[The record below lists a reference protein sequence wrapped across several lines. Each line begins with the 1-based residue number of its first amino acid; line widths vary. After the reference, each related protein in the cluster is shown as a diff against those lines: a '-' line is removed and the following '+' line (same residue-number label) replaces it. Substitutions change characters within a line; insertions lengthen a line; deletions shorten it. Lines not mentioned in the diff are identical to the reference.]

1 MANTTDF
8 ISAVYD
14 QLAKFLSV
22 DAGSTNFLQMA
33 WPGYS
38 LSPTDFRR
46 ADAPNG
52 PYDPDVAKEALS
64 HLANIV
70 PAFSKARFENSG
82 YEVDDLYEIVLTSA
96 IPMGATQDTVAAN
109 PIYRL
114 FSDAQYEFT
123 TARRGVHDDPNAYY
137 YPCSATPSNWY
148 DESAAQGW
156 TTINLSQSDVKPAS
170 DAGSSFGKSG
180 GLEMARAAVWRLKPS
195 VADSVVLRKNLDSV
209 LGKAGVFRR
218 GVKVP
223 GPAAAPVPAAAPG
236 PAAPVMLKRGLDPG
250 LVGALKRGAPGV
262 AAPTLHPDL
271 ARSLFTRASGP
282 TPVLKR
288 GAVDVGRVD
297 LQRRDLGIADLA
309 SRFALK
315 AALDR
320 QLPSKPPSPATDGF
334 SISFRLCR
342 VNLDRPWLKLALLS
356 TKNWWMFD
364 TPGGEYS
371 SGSADS
377 NPGMFPML
385 TTSFI
390 VIRDLKI
397 TANWSQEDRA
407 NLGNAAGFGCF
418 DLRDGTVNN
427 NTIEVKGL
435 QIIAWISR
443 LMPKL
448 PPLSPP

>member
-14 QLAKFLSV
+14 ELAKFLSV
-22 DAGSTNFLQMA
+22 DATSGSLLQMA

-52 PYDPDVAKEALS
+52 PYDPEVAKEVFS
-64 HLANIV
+64 QLANIV

-96 IPMGATQDTVAAN
+96 IPTGVTQDTVATN

-114 FSDAQYEFT
+114 FSDALYEFMQ
-123 TARRGVHDDPNAYY
+123 AKRGLHDDPNAFY
-137 YPCSATPSNWY
+137 YPCTATPNNWY
-148 DESAAQGW
+148 DEAAAQGW
-156 TTINLSQSDVKPAS
+156 TTISLNQSDVKPAAPTS
-170 DAGSSFGKSG
+170 GFAKAG
-180 GLEMARAAVWRLKPS
+180 GLELARSSMWRLKPS
-195 VADSVVLRKNLDSV
+195 VAERAA
-209 LGKAGVFRR
+209 LGSKLSESLVKAAARR
-218 GVKVP
+218 PVDLP
-223 GPAAAPVPAAAPG
+223 GPVAPTVF
-236 PAAPVMLKRGLDPG
+236 KRSLDPG
-250 LVGALKRGAPGV
+250 LAGALKPVNPGGRV
-262 AAPTLHPDL
+262 LRPDVNAAPAATR
-271 ARSLFTRASGP
+271 ALFSRASGP
-282 TPVLKR
+282 TSVLKR
-288 GAVDVGRVD
+288 PVKGGTVD
-297 LQRRDLGIADLA
+297 LARRDLGIADIAHRL
-309 SRFALK
+309 ALK
-315 AALDR
+315 TALDR
-320 QLPSKPPSPATDGF
+320 QLPAKPPSPTTDGH

-342 VNLDRPWLKLALLS
+342 VNIDRPWLKLALLS

-364 TPGGEYS
+364 TPAGEYAT
-371 SGSADS
+371 GSADS
-377 NPGMFPML
+377 NPGMFPL
-385 TTSFI
+385 LGTSFI
-390 VIRDLKI
+390 AIRDLKI
-397 TANWSQEDRA
+397 SANWSQEDRN
-407 NLGNAAGFGCF
+407 NLGNAASFGPF

>member
-1 MANTTDF
+1 
-8 ISAVYD
+8 
-14 QLAKFLSV
+14 
-22 DAGSTNFLQMA
+22 
-33 WPGYS
+33 
-38 LSPTDFRR
+38 
-46 ADAPNG
+46 
-52 PYDPDVAKEALS
+52 
-64 HLANIV
+64 
-70 PAFSKARFENSG
+70 
-82 YEVDDLYEIVLTSA
+82 
-96 IPMGATQDTVAAN
+96 
-109 PIYRL
+109 
-114 FSDAQYEFT
+114 
-123 TARRGVHDDPNAYY
+123 
-137 YPCSATPSNWY
+137 
-148 DESAAQGW
+148 
-156 TTINLSQSDVKPAS
+156 
-170 DAGSSFGKSG
+170 
-180 GLEMARAAVWRLKPS
+180 
-195 VADSVVLRKNLDSV
+195 
-209 LGKAGVFRR
+209 
-218 GVKVP
+218 
-223 GPAAAPVPAAAPG
+223 
-236 PAAPVMLKRGLDPG
+236 MLKRGLDPG